1 MDDSHS
7 LDALANILN
16 DIAEKPYD
24 APTHAM
30 HIRLTQSLEGMESEI
45 TSAMEMMT
53 QFLAAG
59 EEVWLPLIN
68 AKMQELD
75 LDTEEGVVELLALY
89 TRAESDYMCAL
100 LVPYFICLGLKQSS
114 AIPILQKHLEFLIER
129 HLQYSSGEQLKP
141 DALGELFS
149 EAWTREAIDEV
160 VKKGAAHLTQVKY
173 YTTFALNLLSNTSQS
188 YRLWD
193 AQRDWELEILE
204 TAPKSEKHAF
214 RLALWTK

>member
-16 DIAEKPYD
+16 DVAEKPYD
-24 APTHAM
+24 VPTHAK

-45 TSAMEMMT
+45 TSALEMMT

-100 LVPYFICLGLKQSS
+100 LASNFVCLCLT
-114 AIPILQKHLEFLIER
+114 I
-129 HLQYSSGEQLKP
+129 
-141 DALGELFS
+141 FS
-149 EAWTREAIDEV
+149 
-160 VKKGAAHLTQVKY
+160 Y
-173 YTTFALNLLSNTSQS
+173 SNTP
-188 YRLWD
+188 
-193 AQRDWELEILE
+193 E
-204 TAPKSEKHAF
+204 TFGISH
-214 RLALWTK
+214 